1 MASIRG
7 GGGGLKKR
15 APAPAPA
22 PAESSGD
29 ARNELLDAI
38 RGGKTLRKVEK
49 PKERPPVVKEE
60 PAGIMG
66 GNLVSSMLSRRAALE
81 GSSDDSSDEDW
92 DD

>member
-15 APAPAPA
+15 PPAPAPA
-22 PAESSGD
+22 PAQASGD
-29 ARNELLDAI
+29 ARNELLEAI
-38 RGGKTLRKVEK
+38 RGGKILRKVEK
-49 PKERPPVVKEE
+49 PKERPPMVTEE
-60 PAGIMG
+60 PPGIMG

-81 GSSDDSSDEDW
+81 GSSDESSDDW